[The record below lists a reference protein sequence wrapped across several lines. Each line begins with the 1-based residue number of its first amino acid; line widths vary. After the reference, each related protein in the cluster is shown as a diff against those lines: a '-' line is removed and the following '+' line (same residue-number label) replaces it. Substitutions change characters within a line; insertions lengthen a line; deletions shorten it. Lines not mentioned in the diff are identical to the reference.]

1 MQKFQDELTLNSSE
15 YKALCRTSKSE
26 MNSIAFFLKYARYR
40 YMIYRI
46 LLRMKMGK
54 VKRDESLQRTGI
66 STLDFLPERPYV
78 MQCGAKAIPRRGTSD
93 FTVLFMSLEP
103 KVEAHLTM
111 KQNETFVEVG
121 ANVGAYTL
129 MVANNYIDKE
139 VTVIAIEAHPDN
151 FKALCRNIE
160 CNNDGLK
167 HIVKVVNKAVSD
179 HSGIVTMI
187 ERSTDGVRVGTSL
200 YSLSDRFIHNGNYVK
215 KNGRTLQ
222 LECETLD
229 NILDGLN
236 ADVMTMDIEGTEVMA
251 LRGAPNTLKCLRKII
266 IEIHGNN
273 LEAVKHLLQSNGF
286 DIEIIAES
294 LTYVIGSKSDQ
305 SEDHSTN

>member
-1 MQKFQDELTLNSSE
+1 
-15 YKALCRTSKSE
+15 

-46 LLRMKMGK
+46 LLRMRMGK

-93 FTVLFMSLEP
+93 FDMLFLSREQ
-103 KVEAHLTM
+103 KVNAELSM
-111 KQNETFVEVG
+111 KENEIFVDVG

-151 FKALCRNIE
+151 FKALCRSIQCNKNIQDIIKPI
-160 CNNDGLK
+160 N
-167 HIVKVVNKAVSD
+167 KVVSD
-179 HSGIVTMI
+179 HKGKANIY
-187 ERSTDGVRVGTSL
+187 ERSHDGTHVDSKL
-200 YSLSDRFIHNGNYVK
+200 YSVFDDTFIDLNHKSNIIHPDGRSVQIECDTIDNILSDRHG
-215 KNGRTLQ
+215 
-222 LECETLD
+222 
-229 NILDGLN
+229 
-236 ADVMTMDIEGTEVMA
+236 DVMKMDIEGAEVLA
-251 LRGAPNTLKCLRKII
+251 LRGATNTLKSLRKII

-286 DIEIIAES
+286 DIEITHEDM
-294 LTYVIGSKSDQ
+294 TYVIGSKSK
-305 SEDHSTN
+305 

>member
-1 MQKFQDELTLNSSE
+1 
-15 YKALCRTSKSE
+15 
-26 MNSIAFFLKYARYR
+26 
-40 YMIYRI
+40 
-46 LLRMKMGK
+46 MGK

-66 STLDFLPERPYV
+66 SILDFLPERPYV

-129 MVANNYIDKE
+129 MVANNYIDKD

-151 FKALCRNIE
+151 YKALCRNIE
-160 CNNDGLK
+160 CNNDGFK

-179 HSGIVTMI
+179 HSGIVTMF

-200 YSLSDRFIHNGNYVK
+200 YSLSDRFIHKGNYVK
-215 KNGRTLQ
+215 QNGRTLQ

-251 LRGAPNTLKCLRKII
+251 LRGATNTLKSLRKII

-273 LEAVKHLLQSNGF
+273 LEEVKHLLQSNGF